1 MSDFFKKKEVAE
13 KQDAP
18 APKPA
23 LAPAPKP
30 APAPAPAPKPEVKA
44 EKCTAECKAK
54 VKAYLVK
61 EGNDIAWIE
70 DQLEN
75 NLAHQCERLG
85 VC

>member
-18 APKPA
+18 APAPKPA
-23 LAPAPKP
+23 P

-44 EKCTAECKAK
+44 EKCNAECKAK

>member
-18 APKPA
+18 APAPK
-23 LAPAPKP
+23 PAPKP
-30 APAPAPAPKPEVKA
+30 APEPEVKA
-44 EKCTAECKAK
+44 EKCDAECKAQ
-54 VKAYLVK
+54 VKAYLIK
-61 EGNDIAWIE
+61 E
-70 DQLEN
+70 EN

>member
-1 MSDFFKKKEVAE
+1 MSDFFKKKEEAE
-13 KQDAP
+13 KKDT
-18 APKPA
+18 
-23 LAPAPKP
+23 P
-30 APAPAPAPKPEVKA
+30 APAPAPKPVPKPEVKA
-44 EKCTAECKAK
+44 EKCNAGCKAQ

-85 VC
+85 IC

>member
-13 KQDAP
+13 KQDTP
-18 APKPA
+18 TPK
-23 LAPAPKP
+23 PAPKP
-30 APAPAPAPKPEVKA
+30 APAPAPVPEPEVKA
-44 EKCTAECKAK
+44 KKSDAECKAK